1 MTDDVP
7 PDTPSV
13 RPERAKTG
21 RAKPPPRAKLTMD
34 MLLARTTGVDAL
46 LASLSTIRF
55 STARLCPPF
64 LFPLFLPQKAA
75 GFHRASTRQETQ
87 RHSGG
92 TSRC

>member
-1 MTDDVP
+1 MTDEAPSGVP
-7 PDTPSV
+7 PST

-34 MLLARTTGVDAL
+34 MLLAPTTGVDAL
-46 LASLSTIRF
+46 LASLRTIRF
-55 STARLCPPF
+55 STTRLSPPSF
-64 LFPLFLPQKAA
+64 LASSQFTHKLPL
-75 GFHRASTRQETQ
+75 QETQ